1 MIVAATSVALGV
13 LLALGVLQA
22 LGAAGKPVG
31 NALWGGQHRVL
42 PRRLRIGSIIA
53 IGLYAV
59 FAAIV
64 LTRSGVFSGGDTV
77 LVRVLT
83 WVLAAYFVLG
93 IVMNAVSR
101 SPIERRV
108 MTPTC
113 VILAIAT
120 VIVALAAS

>member
-64 LTRSGVFSGGDTV
+64 LTRNGVFSGGDTV

-83 WVLAAYFVLG
+83 WVLAGYFVLG
-93 IVMNAVSR
+93 IVTNAVSR